1 MSQLAEDADDSLDE
15 RLSRDMDGGDPVR
28 PFREVIGENWTPGF
42 CSDDI
47 VGEWGL
53 WTWEGLFQL
62 VQLG

>member
-28 PFREVIGENWTPGF
+28 PFREAIGENWTPGF

-53 WTWEGLFQL
+53 WTWEG
-62 VQLG
+62 